1 MRNNIILGGIG
12 ILVLG
17 WTSEF
22 FGVEHTDPIFWYVY
36 VPLAVAL
43 GLFIR
48 HSAGRGKV

>member
-12 ILVLG
+12 VLLLG
-17 WTSEF
+17 WNSEY

-48 HSAGRGKV
+48 HSAGRGKD

>member
-12 ILVLG
+12 VLVLA

-22 FGVEHTDPIFWYVY
+22 FNVEHTDPIFWYVY

-48 HSAGRGKV
+48 HNACRS